1 MSASFGC
8 EIQTVYYIQLLEP
21 NRYNR
26 KPTSK
31 IKTEP
36 NRTEKNLNRGSPT
49 GFPSYTPVVRIECRV
64 RDSVRVK
71 VWIGTVLGIVLE
83 YIGQNK
89 IRPPSSPKEKCVYL
103 IFELLLDSRSSV
115 FS

>member
-1 MSASFGC
+1 MHLLDVKYK
-8 EIQTVYYIQLLEP
+8 QYIIYSCL
-21 NRYNR
+21 
-26 KPTSK
+26 
-31 IKTEP
+31 
-36 NRTEKNLNRGSPT
+36 NRTDITENRHQKLNLNRGSPT